1 MRKQYDTDLKIHA
14 VRLATGVSPSIAQ
27 VTHAWG
33 DRAST
38 FHGWIR
44 TWAINLNENSEL

>member
-27 VTHAWG
+27 VT
-33 DRAST
+33 T
-38 FHGWIR
+38 HGE
-44 TWAINLNENSEL
+44 TGLVPFTDG